1 LTTYSTSLEA
11 EMTAHTRPVLVFD
24 GDCAFCT
31 SSVHVLERIGPE
43 AEIVAWQLTDLGAL
57 GLTEEAAEAAVQ
69 WVAIDGTARSGHEA
83 IAAALGS
90 AGGIW
95 ALAGRALLLPG
106 ISPIAAG
113 AYRLI
118 AANRHRL
125 PGGTPACAVDPQET
139 KRSTSRSSFA
149 RRLAL
154 SLPLALAVA
163 WICSPSRKRS
173 RTRGSI

>member
-1 LTTYSTSLEA
+1 MVA
-11 EMTAHTRPVLVFD
+11 RTRPVLVFD

-31 SSVHVLERIGPE
+31 SSARLLERIGPE
-43 AEIVAWQLTDLGAL
+43 AEIVAWQQIDLDQL
-57 GLTEEAAEAAVQ
+57 GLTEEAAAAAVQ
-69 WVAIDGTARSGHEA
+69 WVAIDGTVRSGHEA

-95 ALAGRALLLPG
+95 ARAGRVLLLPG
-106 ISPIAAG
+106 ISPLAAG

-125 PGGTPACAVDPQET
+125 PGGTPACATTPQET
-139 KRSTSRSSFA
+139 RRSTSRSSFA

-154 SLPLALAVA
+154 SLPLVLAVA

>member
-1 LTTYSTSLEA
+1 
-11 EMTAHTRPVLVFD
+11 MTELRKQAVLVYD

-31 SSVHVLERIGPE
+31 SSARLLEKLGPA
-43 AEIVAWQLTDLGAL
+43 AEMVAWQQTDLDAL
-57 GLTEEAAEAAVQ
+57 GLTEEAASAAVQ
-69 WVAIDGTARSGHEA
+69 WVEVDGSIRRGHEA
-83 IAAALGS
+83 IAAALIS
-90 AGGIW
+90 ADGAS

-106 ISPIAAG
+106 ISPLAAG

-125 PGGTPACAVDPQET
+125 PGGTPACSAGPQEIR
-139 KRSTSRSSFA
+139 RSTSRSISA

-154 SLPLALAVA
+154 SLPLALAIGV
-163 WICSPSRKRS
+163 ICWPSRKRS